1 MDDDRRF
8 MGIALEE
15 ARKAFEEEEVPV
27 GAAVVCDGRVVGR
40 GRNAKE
46 SAGDPTAHAEVLAIR
61 RAARAL
67 GRWRLSGC
75 TLYVTLEP
83 CPMCV
88 GAMISARLDRLV
100 FGCTDEKA
108 GAAVTLYDLARDARM
123 NHQMEVSSGVM
134 AEEAARLLKEFF
146 RMRRDR
152 T

>member
-1 MDDDRRF
+1 MNDDQRF

-27 GAAVVCDGRVVGR
+27 GAAVVFDGRVVGR

-46 SAGDPTAHAEVLAIR
+46 SGCDTTAHAEVQANR
-61 RAARAL
+61 QAAQAL

-123 NHQMEVSSGVM
+123 NHQMEVASGVM
-134 AEEAARLLKEFF
+134 ADEAARLLKDFF
-146 RMRRDR
+146 RQRRA
-152 T
+152 

>member
-1 MDDDRRF
+1 MSDDRRF
-8 MGIALEE
+8 MGTALEE
-15 ARKAFEEEEVPV
+15 ARLAFEEDEVPV
-27 GAAVVCDGRVVGR
+27 GAAVVFEGRVVGR

-46 SAGDPTAHAEVLAIR
+46 SSGDPTAHAEVLAIR
-61 RAARAL
+61 RAAQAL

-100 FGCTDEKA
+100 FGCTDDKA

-123 NHQMEVSSGVM
+123 NHQLEVASGVM
-134 AEEAARLLKEFF
+134 AEEAARLLKDFF
-146 RMRRDR
+146 RKKRG
-152 T
+152 

>member
-1 MDDDRRF
+1 MNDDRRF

-15 ARKAFEEEEVPV
+15 AQKAFEEEEVPV
-27 GAAVVCDGRVVGR
+27 GAAVVFDGRVVGR

-46 SAGDPTAHAEVLAIR
+46 SGCDPTAHAEVLAIR
-61 RAARAL
+61 QAAREL

-83 CPMCV
+83 CPMCI

-108 GAAVTLYDLARDARM
+108 GAAVTLYDLARDSRM
-123 NHQMEVSSGVM
+123 NHQLEVASGVL
-134 AEEAARLLKEFF
+134 ADEAARLLKDFF
-146 RMRRDR
+146 RKKRG
-152 T
+152 